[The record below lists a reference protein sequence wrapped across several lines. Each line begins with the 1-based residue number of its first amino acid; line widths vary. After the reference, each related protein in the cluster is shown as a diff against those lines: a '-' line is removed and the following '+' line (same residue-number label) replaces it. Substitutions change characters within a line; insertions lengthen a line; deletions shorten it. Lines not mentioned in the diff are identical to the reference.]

1 MTENT
6 DATQPE
12 TPDRVSSTFV
22 PLFGDDEP
30 VQDRSPLYTVP
41 RPPCDACDSNHHD
54 GLHDVCLAD
63 DEYEVCE
70 DCLVLLKDE
79 IDRYYWWDRLSE
91 AHYDRAAEYLRSLDE
106 VWCVKDNAYAGGEMW
121 VHTPF
126 CDAAVVND
134 VCEHFGFRIRWFSVV
149 SPGDDGF
156 DCVHDH
162 GSCIEINLDY
172 TNRVRDPMPLEYDI
186 IDDVTYHDVEWLED
200 HHRLFGQGD

>member
-6 DATQPE
+6 DATLPE
-12 TPDRVSSTFV
+12 TPDRESSTFV
-22 PLFGDDEP
+22 PIFGDDKP
-30 VQDRSPLYTVP
+30 VQDRSPLYTAP

-70 DCLVLLKDE
+70 DCLALLKDE

-149 SPGDDGF
+149 SPGDDGSTAF
-156 DCVHDH
+156 TTT
-162 GSCIEINLDY
+162 GRASRLTLTTRIESEI
-172 TNRVRDPMPLEYDI
+172 RCR
-186 IDDVTYHDVEWLED
+186 
-200 HHRLFGQGD
+200 

>member
-6 DATQPE
+6 ETNEPE
-12 TPDRVSSTFV
+12 QLDSESSTFI
-22 PLFGDDEP
+22 PLFGNDEYDS
-30 VQDRSPLYTVP
+30 DRSPLYTVP

-54 GLHDVCLAD
+54 GLHDVCLGD

-70 DCLVLLKDE
+70 DCLALLKDE
-79 IDRYYWWDRLSE
+79 IEHYYWWERLSE
-91 AHYDRAAEYLRSLDE
+91 AHYDRAAEFLRSLDE
-106 VWCVKDNAYAGGEMW
+106 VWCVKDNGYPGGEIW

-134 VCEHFGFRIRWFSVV
+134 VCEHFGFHIQWFSVV
-149 SPGDDGF
+149 YPDDDGF

-162 GSCIEINLDY
+162 GPCIEINLDY
-172 TNRVRDPMPLEYDI
+172 TNRVREPMPLDYDI

-200 HHRLFGQGD
+200 QHKLFSQSD